1 MVKGQVA
8 KKNKKVTQSSRNVKK
23 KTKEITTLSSEEL
36 LEQILNK
43 KHEKQ
48 VKKSASVSSAKKSTD
63 RKTTVKK
70 TVKKETTDSALL
82 LEQIL
87 EKNKAKKQKRV
98 ERKKKKTSGR
108 LLVDSNTVENKIVQE
123 IIRLQEEEQKKKEE
137 SLIITKEINLKEY
150 LEEQNELPPR
160 EDFLELESELYP
172 TPKSKKDEVKKKI
185 EYLKKERKAKRT
197 SKYEK
202 EIEKKLERRRKK
214 EEQATLVKK
223 PKRKPQKK
231 SKVEYKYS
239 KSILPGILV
248 AVACLILIFSVSV
261 LLLNKTSSAVQLDT
275 IDVSSSVDLAASKAM
290 QEICLDTAYSTSENN
305 EEINV
310 YINELNGL
318 LSKYNVSVYYY
329 DLNKGFN
336 YSYKVDDTYYAAS
349 IVKVIPALYVYEKA
363 AKGEIDLDKT
373 LTYNAN
379 YNYDNSAYFDSTRF
393 GTKVSLRNVIK
404 YSLIYSD
411 NSAYMML
418 VDYIGS
424 NTLKEYAKAMG
435 VNSYM
440 DTDKFGH
447 IKAQE
452 AINIIKKTNELLS
465 LNTSL
470 TNELK
475 GYMIESDKNYLGF
488 EDKGIKAATKYGESY
503 PNYHE
508 IGIVYDENPY
518 GIVILTR
525 DMGKDYEKEIKE
537 ISSKIYEL
545 HRKYYTNRINNCE
558 KTK

>member
-1 MVKGQVA
+1 MVKDQGA
-8 KKNKKVTQSSRNVKK
+8 KKNKKATNTSRNVKK

-43 KHEKQ
+43 KKEKQ
-48 VKKSASVSSAKKSTD
+48 VKKSASVSSAKKSAVK
-63 RKTTVKK
+63 KTTTKK
-70 TVKKETTDSALL
+70 TVKKETVDSSVL

-123 IIRLQEEEQKKKEE
+123 IIKLQEEEQKKKED

-150 LEEQNELPPR
+150 LEEQKEVPPR
-160 EDFLELESELYP
+160 KDFLELEEELYP
-172 TPKSKKDEVKKKI
+172 TPKSKKDLVKDKI
-185 EYLKKERKAKRT
+185 ETIKKERKAKRT

-202 EIEKKLERRRKK
+202 EIEKKLEHRRKK
-214 EEQATLVKK
+214 EQPKPPKK
-223 PKRKPQKK
+223 QVKK
-231 SKVEYKYS
+231 SKIDYRYS

-248 AVACLILIFSVSV
+248 AAACLVLVFTVSIM
-261 LLLNKTSSAVQLDT
+261 LLNRTSNAVQLET
-275 IDVSSSVDLAASKAM
+275 IDVSSNVDLAAAKAM
-290 QEICLDTAYSTSENN
+290 KEICLNTAYSTKENT
-305 EEINV
+305 EDINT
-310 YINELNGL
+310 YINELNGF

-329 DLNKGFN
+329 DLNRGFT
-336 YSYKVDDTYYAAS
+336 YSYKAEDSYYAAS
-349 IVKVIPALYVYEKA
+349 VVKIIPALYIYEKA
-363 AKGEIDLDKT
+363 VKGEIDLDKT
-373 LTYNAN
+373 LTYTTN
-379 YNYDNSAYFDSTRF
+379 YNYDNSAYFDRSRF
-393 GTKVSLRNVIK
+393 GTKVSLRNIIK

-418 VDYIGS
+418 VDYIGY
-424 NTLKEYAKAMG
+424 NTLKEYGKSIG
-435 VNSYM
+435 LGSYM
-440 DTDKFGH
+440 DSDKFGH
-447 IKAQE
+447 IKAHE
-452 AINIIKKTNELLS
+452 AMNIIKKMNELFS

-508 IGIVYDENPY
+508 IGIVYDDNPY

-537 ISSKIYEL
+537 INSKIYEL
-545 HRKYYTNRINNCE
+545 HRTYYANRVNSCE
-558 KTK
+558 QSK